1 MEATQKPN
9 SRGYRFSVAH
19 SLARSVTVLFCSRR
33 AARERSRSSSFFFSG
48 LCSMSYAAEARSAAM
63 TAGMGQYVISCIK
76 AMGALRTNECAGGCD
91 EEGAEGEGQR
101 PEGWVSS
108 ARAED
113 GGCADCCANDTANY
127 TTLDRGTV
135 KALATPLELHC
146 LVAYS

>member
-1 MEATQKPN
+1 
-9 SRGYRFSVAH
+9 
-19 SLARSVTVLFCSRR
+19 
-33 AARERSRSSSFFFSG
+33 
-48 LCSMSYAAEARSAAM
+48 MSYAAEARSAAM

-91 EEGAEGEGQR
+91 EEGAEGQRQR

-108 ARAED
+108 ACAED

-135 KALATPLELHC
+135 KVLANPLQLCC